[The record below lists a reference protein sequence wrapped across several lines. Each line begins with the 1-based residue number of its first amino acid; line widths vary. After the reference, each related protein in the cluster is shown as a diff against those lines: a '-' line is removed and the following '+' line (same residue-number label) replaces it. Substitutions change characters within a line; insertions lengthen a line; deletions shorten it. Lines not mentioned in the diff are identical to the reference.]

1 MENESLESCLKQ
13 LELEQLARLAVSCSK
28 YPLREKG
35 AKQCGFCSACIF
47 RRQAM
52 LAAGIEEAKG
62 TYKVDLFQ
70 SNDYL
75 KSPRSLEHLKAF
87 LIHYSELG
95 RWKSDESIPA
105 YILNHLRGTKIL
117 KSDEPMD
124 NVAKLYRKYRNE
136 WSRLIESRRRLG
148 VPWTGLI
155 DEEPHQMQGVRH
167 VSA

>member
-1 MENESLESCLKQ
+1 MENESLD
-13 LELEQLARLAVSCSK
+13 
-28 YPLREKG
+28 LREPG
-35 AKQCGFCSACIF
+35 VQCWKHLLSAV
-47 RRQAM
+47 RKK
-52 LAAGIEEAKG
+52 LPIEETVRQVELKLPKAIRKAFAEFG
-62 TYKVDLFQ
+62 ECGVDLFQ

-117 KSDEPMD
+117 KSDEPTD
-124 NVAKLYRKYRNE
+124 NVAKLYRNYRNE

-155 DEEPHQMQGVRH
+155 DEEHDQMQGVRH